1 MSLALERAKKR
12 EEAARERLEKARKA
26 RQRIENRAAAVE
38 RKRRTRRLIL
48 LGAVV
53 EGAIEANTWP
63 TIPPRQA
70 LDASLRRAD
79 DRALFGLPP
88 VPATAQNAPESL

>member
-1 MSLALERAKKR
+1 MSLALERARKR

-26 RQRIENRAAAVE
+26 RQRIENRAAEAE

-48 LGAVV
+48 LGALI
-53 EGAIEANTWP
+53 EGAIEADAWP
-63 TIPPRQA
+63 TMPPRQA
-70 LDASLRRAD
+70 LSAALTRTD
-79 DRALFGLPP
+79 DRALFGLPS